1 MEFFLPLFMFL
12 IVLSSFCRFST
23 DYLTRMAGIDFYPS
37 GERETIMDFEPLG
50 FHKDLNRDLTQDHVI
65 PTKDEAIA
73 QFFAFY
79 SIPWIIKW
87 EYEINEQVQECGDI
101 TVDGVS
107 SLLNCIALEDL
118 LLRHNGPGIPRNFI
132 LDASEKMPM
141 LRKISLD
148 MCDARDGDFGIPDL
162 RIGDNNFTTSS
173 WLMFSNLFHP
183 SRVLVIPFSQNET
196 SLEANS
202 YVNRY
207 FLSSVTLARCLSEA
221 RRQPV
226 HKKSLVLVWNS
237 NNVIRTVVKER
248 L

>member
-1 MEFFLPLFMFL
+1 MKTWFF
-12 IVLSSFCRFST
+12 R
-23 DYLTRMAGIDFYPS
+23 
-37 GERETIMDFEPLG
+37 
-50 FHKDLNRDLTQDHVI
+50 
-65 PTKDEAIA
+65 
-73 QFFAFY
+73 
-79 SIPWIIKW
+79 
-87 EYEINEQVQECGDI
+87 ECGDI

-148 MCDARDGDFGIPDL
+148 MCDASDGDFDTPDY
-162 RIGDNNFTTSS
+162 G
-173 WLMFSNLFHP
+173 
-183 SRVLVIPFSQNET
+183 
-196 SLEANS
+196 
-202 YVNRY
+202 NRY